1 MIDPSKYKV
10 YYSCCNSSNFF
21 ELNGIESVSVQ
32 KNISHDQRFLLGGVD
47 SAYSINAPEEVE
59 ISFDRS
65 FINCDSI
72 FEYTGSN
79 PVDEFRIYNGSS
91 FFSIRK
97 AYLKNYSASF
107 SVGDLPK
114 INTNFSS
121 YGSSINQIEF
131 FDGGSVSQHQL
142 DIPKLNAITLSGIHN
157 QSLKSKYNIFSFSYN
172 LTVNRQPYYSVGQ
185 KEPTEVCPIL
195 PLQIQA
201 SISSRIPN
209 TLKKIDIPELED
221 SFADFDIVVSG
232 SNSNFILPMRK
243 SKLVGSNILITSQNT
258 IEIKKDFLGYYG
270 L

>member
-10 YYSCCNSSNFF
+10 YYSCHNSSNFF
-21 ELNGIESVSVQ
+21 ELNGVEGASIQ
-32 KNISHDQRFLLGGVD
+32 KNISYDQRFLLGGVD
-47 SAYSINAPEEVE
+47 SAYSINAPEEIEV
-59 ISFDRS
+59 SFDRS
-65 FINCDSI
+65 FISCDSI
-72 FEYTGSN
+72 FEYTGSA
-79 PVDEFRIYNGSS
+79 PVNEFRIYNGSS
-91 FFSIRK
+91 FFSIKK

-114 INTNFSS
+114 ISTNFSA
-121 YGSSINQIEF
+121 YGSSVKQVEF
-131 FDGGSVSQHQL
+131 FDGGSILSHQL
-142 DIPKLNAITLSGIHN
+142 DIPKLNSISLSGIYN
-157 QSLKSKYNIFSFSYN
+157 QSLKEKYNIFSFTYN

-209 TLKKIDIPELED
+209 SLKKIDIPEIED
-221 SFADFDIVVSG
+221 SFSDFDIIVSG
-232 SNSNFILPMRK
+232 SNSNFVLPMRK
-243 SKLVGSNILITSQNT
+243 SKLVSSNISIASQNT